1 MEHLNRVVKN
11 GIHGLGAN
19 KAEKAMIRI
28 GKCVDSVAYVLYN
41 IMTMNLAPS
50 GQHTIASQQKDLDL
64 LMQELTTRVN
74 PFIQLH
80 GRKHSHVNVPNNTLL
95 KRSFQHGLEESG
107 VVFLLGLYEDF
118 FKCFY

>member
-1 MEHLNRVVKN
+1 ML
-11 GIHGLGAN
+11 I
-19 KAEKAMIRI
+19 
-28 GKCVDSVAYVLYN
+28 VLQMSLLY
-41 IMTMNLAPS
+41 MTMNLGVKAPS

-95 KRSFQHGLEESG
+95 QSLDEEKFSAWLRGKWCGL
-107 VVFLLGLYEDF
+107 LAGLI
-118 FKCFY
+118 